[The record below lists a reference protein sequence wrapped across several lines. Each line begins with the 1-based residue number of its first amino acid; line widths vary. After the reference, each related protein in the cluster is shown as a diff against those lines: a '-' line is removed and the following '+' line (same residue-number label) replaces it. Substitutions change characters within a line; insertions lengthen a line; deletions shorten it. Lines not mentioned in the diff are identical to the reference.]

1 MYMYIDTYVCIH
13 MYTYIKRER
22 EREKESKTT
31 RKTDASARTVA
42 MPCADF
48 VGGRVQGCG
57 RKCAVWRSGSTVHRI
72 LANHGSDRVQSGLG
86 LAWS

>member
-1 MYMYIDTYVCIH
+1 MYMNIYV
-13 MYTYIKRER
+13 KRER

-42 MPCADF
+42 MPSAEF
-48 VGGRVQGCG
+48 VGGRVEGCG
-57 RKCAVWRSGSTVHRI
+57 WKCAAWRSGSTVHRI
-72 LANHGSDRVQSGLG
+72 FANHGSDRVQSGLG